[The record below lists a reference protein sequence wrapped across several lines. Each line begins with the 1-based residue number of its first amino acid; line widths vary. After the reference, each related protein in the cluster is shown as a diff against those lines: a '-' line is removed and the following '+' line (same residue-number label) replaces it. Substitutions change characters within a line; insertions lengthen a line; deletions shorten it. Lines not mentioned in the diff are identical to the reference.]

1 MARTLFFTGRL
12 LQMLSGSWSSPQS
25 KLVLVFRPLL
35 AASRVLEVDLG
46 SLSEE
51 QEEEQEDRV
60 SLSVLVVDNE
70 ACTLLRLRGDACII
84 AINSL
89 T

>member
-1 MARTLFFTGRL
+1 M
-12 LQMLSGSWSSPQS
+12 
-25 KLVLVFRPLL
+25 
-35 AASRVLEVDLG
+35 EVDLG

>member
-25 KLVLVFRPLL
+25 KLVFRPLL

-60 SLSVLVVDNE
+60 SLSVLVVDND